1 VRPLEDLIRTI
12 TLRRWLRSAL
22 PLPVRKRLAVVLGR
36 QRWLPDRAWWVL
48 ELLRDQAD
56 RDPNGFH
63 RFLWANHLAYA
74 ESYEIERRFGE
85 LQVHPSR
92 RLLFQDLAAVLHA
105 RGVEPSTGVRSV
117 FEVGCSLGYLLRLVE
132 GGLFASAEILEGN
145 DIDAYAVA
153 EGNRYLGTVGSKVR
167 LHHADMSELEG
178 VMGDR
183 RFDIVLCAGVLM
195 YLREE
200 DAAPVVGTIL
210 RHTGQLAGFAGLAHP
225 ERDNRDLAT
234 AEVRTRDGTFIHNID
249 RMVERAGGQVVFRRW
264 EGAREVDG
272 NTIYFVLAA
281 PPS

>member
-1 VRPLEDLIRTI
+1 M

-22 PLPVRKRLAVVLGR
+22 PLPVRKRLAVMLGR

-63 RFLWANHLAYA
+63 RFLWTHHLAYA
-74 ESYEIERRFGE
+74 ESYEIERRFGA
-85 LQVHPSR
+85 LQLHPSR
-92 RLLFQDLAAVLHA
+92 RLLFDDLAAILRE
-105 RGVEPSTGVRSV
+105 RGVQPATGIHSM
-117 FEVGCSLGYLLRLVE
+117 FEVGCSLGYLLRFVE
-132 GGLFASAEILEGN
+132 GGLFASAQVLEGN

-153 EGNRYLGTVGSKVR
+153 EGNRYLGSVGSRVR
-167 LHHADMSELEG
+167 LHHADMSELER
-178 VMGDR
+178 VMSGQ

-200 DAAPVVGTIL
+200 DAGAVVGTIL
-210 RHTGQLAGFAGLAHP
+210 RHTGQLAAFAGLAHP

-249 RMVERAGGQVVFRRW
+249 RMVERAGGRVMFRRW

-272 NTIYFVLAA
+272 NTIYFVFAA
-281 PPS
+281 PSP